1 MIGQIL
7 DGKPMM
13 IDDLEMMK
21 IRVETGCIHDQNGR
35 LRCVSSNNKR
45 PVPRFFLGRTK
56 AGNICRFRY
65 DLPDEIV
72 NQLDELFNLEPIA
85 TDLKDPPVYLERY
98 EEILQTHESI
108 HRVKRGLVYQFP
120 DDIQSPIPLVNI
132 TSENVGLLK
141 EMMPDL
147 DIDLPCLV
155 VVKDGR
161 AVSAC
166 QSVRISSQTH
176 EAGVD
181 TLEAYRGRGYATATV
196 AGWAMV
202 VRELGCNPHYSTAW
216 DNVASQGV
224 ARKLDLALYGAD
236 FSIS

>member
-1 MIGQIL
+1 
-7 DGKPMM
+7 M

-21 IRVETGCIHDQNGR
+21 IQVETGYFHDPNGR
-35 LRCVSSNNKR
+35 LRCVSSNNMR
-45 PVPRFFLGRTK
+45 PAPRFLLGRTK
-56 AGNICRFRY
+56 SGNIRRFRY
-65 DLPDEIV
+65 DLPEKIV

-85 TDLKDPPVYLERY
+85 TDLKDPPVYFERFK
-98 EEILQTHESI
+98 EILQAHEPI
-108 HRVKRGLVYQFP
+108 HRVKMGFVYQFP
-120 DDIQSPIPLVNI
+120 DEIRSPIPLVKI
-132 TSENVGLLK
+132 TSENVDLLK

-147 DIDLPCLV
+147 DVDLPCLA

-166 QSVRISSQTH
+166 QSVRISSQAH

-202 VRELGCNPHYSTAW
+202 VRELGCHPHYSTAW

-224 ARKLDLALYGAD
+224 ARKLGLALYGAD
-236 FSIS
+236 FSIT